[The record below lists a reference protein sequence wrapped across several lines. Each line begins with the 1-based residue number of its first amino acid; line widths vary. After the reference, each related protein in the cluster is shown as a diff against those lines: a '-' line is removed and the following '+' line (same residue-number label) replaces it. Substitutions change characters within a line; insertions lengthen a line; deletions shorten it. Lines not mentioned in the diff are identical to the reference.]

1 VSLGMERQFLL
12 QEVVGM
18 GMGVAGW
25 CVCSAAAEAQGKCS
39 TPVTSAGLD
48 CRAHGCKDAQAAVI

>member
-1 VSLGMERQFLL
+1 MSLGMERQFLL

-18 GMGVAGW
+18 GLAGW
-25 CVCSAAAEAQGKCS
+25 CACSAAAEAQGRCS
-39 TPVTSAGLD
+39 SSVTCAGLG

>member
-1 VSLGMERQFLL
+1 MSLGMERQFLL

-18 GMGVAGW
+18 GLAGW
-25 CVCSAAAEAQGKCS
+25 CACSAAAEAQGRCS

>member
-1 VSLGMERQFLL
+1 MSLGMERQFLL

-18 GMGVAGW
+18 GLAGW
-25 CVCSAAAEAQGKCS
+25 CACSAAAEAQGRCS
-39 TPVTSAGLD
+39 IPVTSAGLD